1 MQPKITLTII
11 SVIGLIF
18 SSVMFLAPEF
28 VTREQ
33 FPNSEGQGFVD
44 LVTLR
49 YAIASLI
56 LALVIISFYLRNMAD
71 LALQT
76 LVMRGY
82 ALAFSVICIT
92 NIVRQFSGKIS
103 AIPPTIATGII
114 ALLSFASWRGLLSLG
129 NDVRLN
135 FIVRCAPYS

>member
-1 MQPKITLTII
+1 MQPKTTLTIV
-11 SVIGLIF
+11 SAIGLIF
-18 SSVMFLAPEF
+18 SLVMFLAPEF

-33 FPNSEGQGFVD
+33 FPNAEGQGFVD

-56 LALVIISFYLRNMAD
+56 LALVIISFHLRNMAE
-71 LALQT
+71 LALQI

-92 NIVRQFSGKIS
+92 NTVLQFSGKIS

-114 ALLSFASWRGLLSLG
+114 ALLSFASWRGLLSRD
-129 NDVRLN
+129 NDV
-135 FIVRCAPYS
+135 

>member
-18 SSVMFLAPEF
+18 SSAMFLAPEF

-33 FPNSEGQGFVD
+33 FPNAEGQGFVD

-56 LALVIISFYLRNMAD
+56 LALVIISFHLRNMTE
-71 LALQT
+71 LALQIH
-76 LVMRGY
+76 VMRGY
-82 ALAFSVICIT
+82 ALAFSVVCLT
-92 NIVRQFSGKIS
+92 NIVLQVSGKIS
-103 AIPPTIATGII
+103 AVPPTIATGII
-114 ALLSFASWRGLLSLG
+114 ALLSFFSWRSLLNS
-129 NDVRLN
+129 NN
-135 FIVRCAPYS
+135 ET

>member
-1 MQPKITLTII
+1 MQPKITLTNI

-49 YAIASLI
+49 YVIASLI
-56 LALVIISFYLRNMAD
+56 LALVIISFHLRNMAE
-71 LALQT
+71 LALQKH
-76 LVMRGY
+76 VMRGY
-82 ALAFSVICIT
+82 ALAFSVVCIT
-92 NIVRQFSGKIS
+92 NIVLQVSGKIS
-103 AIPPTIATGII
+103 AVPPTIATGII
-114 ALLSFASWRGLLSLG
+114 ALLSFVSWRSSLSG
-129 NDVRLN
+129 NN
-135 FIVRCAPYS
+135 EA

>member
-82 ALAFSVICIT
+82 ALAFSIICIT
-92 NIVRQFSGKIS
+92 NIVLQFSGKIS

-114 ALLSFASWRGLLSLG
+114 ALLSFVSWRSLLNG
-129 NDVRLN
+129 NN
-135 FIVRCAPYS
+135 KT